1 MKIQDIANIEDAN
14 DDGIILFRE
23 GLFWR
28 AYERSAFRFNKFI
41 KEYRVLSREYKNI
54 GRKLVFSGFPGN
66 QLDKIL
72 KICYDQDLK
81 ADQSKDGLIRIT
93 SLNPLPGFQ
102 EWKDIEDEYYLVF
115 CMKRELPR
123 S

>member
-1 MKIQDIANIEDAN
+1 MKVQDIVNIEDAN
-14 DDGIILFRE
+14 EDGIILFRE

-28 AYERSAFRFNKFI
+28 AYERSAFRFNILI
-41 KEYRVLSREYKNI
+41 KEYKVLSREYKNI

-72 KICYDQDLK
+72 KICYDQDFQ

-93 SLNPLPGFQ
+93 IINPLPGFQ
-102 EWKDIEDEYYLVF
+102 EWKDKLMVSDHDD
-115 CMKRELPR
+115 KG
-123 S
+123 SD